1 VKSGFMVSSPVVG
14 AGVGAEVLVGG
25 RGGTDFVGGFGG
37 LLQLK
42 GYKVRMVDEP
52 E

>member
-25 RGGTDFVGGFGG
+25 RGGTDFVGGLGG
-37 LLQLK
+37 LLQLR
-42 GYKVRMVDEP
+42 GFEISGS